1 MTAVQ
6 TAPAAQA
13 SPKAFGVWFKDLE
26 RWDTGFFK
34 QVSWN
39 WSKEVI
45 KPLSVAIA
53 RRNDPVTLKGKT
65 ENLPIIEKIT
75 FGGVLSIRSEAKRKN
90 YKGRLFWA
98 HSGDL
103 VFSKI
108 RIKQGSISV
117 LPENL
122 EDVAVSAEYPVYK
135 VNKEVAVPAY
145 LLLLVRTKTFMQL
158 LEGKSHGGSSKT
170 RIRPETVEAAMV
182 PLPPLHIQ
190 QAIINKW
197 QQAQREIADATARL
211 AGLEALT
218 PQYLLS
224 QLGIPTRDVERILP
238 KAFVLEW
245 KDLERWSVNYLARV
259 STGAS
264 DVYKSHFPVR
274 SLGEVASISYGIQKG
289 PQNRPRDRARP
300 YLRVANVQN
309 GLLDLSEIKYIN
321 VSDDAMSAFRLQK
334 HDLLVCEGNS
344 AELVG
349 RPAIWNEEIPNCV
362 HQNHILKARADT
374 SLALP
379 QFILEYMLTPPARS
393 YFRARAKF
401 TTNLASINSNDLR
414 ELPLPIP
421 PLVVQQKLVAELE
434 ERRAEIAL
442 ERELLEVKTKEA
454 ERSVSSLILGL
465 ETL

>member
-6 TAPAAQA
+6 TAPPAQA
-13 SPKAFGVWFKDLE
+13 FPKAFGVWFKDLD
-26 RWDTGFFK
+26 RWD
-34 QVSWN
+34 VSSFHTIRWH
-39 WSKEVI
+39 WPEEVMQPISTVLEQYKI
-45 KPLSVAIA
+45 KVDRKAVKFSELQ
-53 RRNDPVTLKGKT
+53 PVTIHFDGSMSPRQIAANREYKMEL
-65 ENLPIIEKIT
+65 
-75 FGGVLSIRSEAKRKN
+75 FYAKP
-90 YKGRLFWA
+90 
-98 HSGDL
+98 GDL
-103 VFSKI
+103 VVSKI
-108 RIKQGSISV
+108 DLKNGAVGIV
-117 LPENL
+117 PEDWHN
-122 EDVAVSAEYPVYK
+122 VAVTNHFASYKIDRSKIVPLFLHRIIQTNFFRTHLWRNKVGAEGR
-135 VNKEVAVPAY
+135 KEVKLDFFEA
-145 LLLLVRTKTFMQL
+145 QL
-158 LEGKSHGGSSKT
+158 
-170 RIRPETVEAAMV
+170 IPV
-182 PLPPLHIQ
+182 PPLHIQ
-190 QAIINKW
+190 QAIVDKW
-197 QQAQREIADATARL
+197 QRAQREIADATARL
-211 AGLEALT
+211 ADLEALT

-224 QLGIPTRDVERILP
+224 QLGIPTRNVERILP
-238 KAFVLEW
+238 KAFALEW

-264 DVYKSHFPVR
+264 DVYKSHFPVC
-274 SLGEVASISYGIQKG
+274 SLGEVASISYGIQKS
-289 PQNRPRDRARP
+289 PQNRPRDEARP

-309 GLLDLSEIKYIN
+309 GLLDLSEIKHIN

-379 QFILEYMLTPPARS
+379 QFVLEYMLTPPARS

-421 PLVVQQKLVAELE
+421 PLDVQQKLVTELE
-434 ERRAEIAL
+434 QRRAEITL
-442 ERELLEVKTKEA
+442 ERKHLEAKTKEV

-465 ETL
+465 ESV